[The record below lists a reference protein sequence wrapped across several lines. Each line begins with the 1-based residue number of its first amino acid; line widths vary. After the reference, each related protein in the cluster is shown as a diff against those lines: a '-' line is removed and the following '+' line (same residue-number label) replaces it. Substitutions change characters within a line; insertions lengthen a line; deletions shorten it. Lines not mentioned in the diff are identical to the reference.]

1 MDEPHNHDIGDDPS
15 NQDNKPED
23 HSLNIIIYP
32 YTDPVHDSPAL
43 NFPVIRKNMVDGKLL
58 KFGRKVNKEVI
69 NDDYFITFQSK
80 VVSRNHA
87 EIWYKEGQLYFRDIG
102 SSSGTFLNKLRL
114 SPSGKESRPYLL
126 RSGDVIQLG
135 IDYHGKKEDV
145 YKCIMMKIIIQGK
158 EADIRR
164 KNNIER
170 LNNAI
175 KELISAASPN
185 SKNTD
190 QMSSV
195 ECCICLNTLAPYQA
209 LFLAPCTH
217 CFHYKCVHP
226 LLGGGIMFLCPL
238 CRQVANLEAT
248 VSTDNLFEMGDD
260 LVLKSKNSLYHMN
273 KICSNN
279 KLNSSTENNNN
290 SNNNNNNN
298 NNNNDNDNSNNNKNK
313 NTDTDDNRNDNN
325 NKMKKSLTNL
335 NKKDKNKRST
345 QPFPSLKI
353 QEQKSNENIN
363 NSNEKNKNQDPSLL
377 NVPDSTNTTGTSSNN
392 YKKKDKESVSPT
404 SGKKLSRKETLK
416 SLITTTFLR
425 KRSSS
430 THVPNLNQN
439 FLTNK
444 NSSKYKNTKSTGNIV
459 IQAESKRNGH
469 SEDKM
474 IPINVLDTTT
484 GKPVENLQ
492 EERLRVEEENG
503 NASPIVDDDTTT
515 PNVATSPGKQ
525 KNINSDELFMD
536 AMRDRLTQ

>member
-377 NVPDSTNTTGTSSNN
+377 NVPDSTKTTGTSSNN

-430 THVPNLNQN
+430 TQVPNLNQN

>member
-313 NTDTDDNRNDNN
+313 NTDTDENSNDNN

-392 YKKKDKESVSPT
+392 YKKKDKES
-404 SGKKLSRKETLK
+404 
-416 SLITTTFLR
+416 
-425 KRSSS
+425 
-430 THVPNLNQN
+430 
-439 FLTNK
+439 
-444 NSSKYKNTKSTGNIV
+444 GNIY
-459 IQAESKRNGH
+459 IRIILYKL
-469 SEDKM
+469 
-474 IPINVLDTTT
+474 IN
-484 GKPVENLQ
+484 K
-492 EERLRVEEENG
+492 
-503 NASPIVDDDTTT
+503 
-515 PNVATSPGKQ
+515 
-525 KNINSDELFMD
+525 
-536 AMRDRLTQ
+536 